1 MEVAEKITALPRLVL
16 FAVLWLSV
24 PCALATALPQR
35 SVPLNPAQAPS
46 TSSKQSGSVDI
57 DPDDELRQ
65 GTALTRKGLFRE
77 AIPHLLAAH
86 GHVTNE
92 YAANFNLA
100 ICYRPHRGAVTSDQ
114 IYPGMLA
121 VFVQYRM
128 ISIEA
133 KAGGNIFKVQRK
145 PQRFC
150 TERVAAS
157 IVETRTAVI
166 VAESDCG

>member
-1 MEVAEKITALPRLVL
+1 MAVNADETLVMENTNTA
-16 FAVLWLSV
+16 
-24 PCALATALPQR
+24 PQF
-35 SVPLNPAQAPS
+35 PTPS
-46 TSSKQSGSVDI
+46 C
-57 DPDDELRQ
+57 R
-65 GTALTRKGLFRE
+65 
-77 AIPHLLAAH
+77 
-86 GHVTNE
+86 
-92 YAANFNLA
+92 FNLA

-114 IYPGMLA
+114 IYPGMRA

-150 TERVAAS
+150 AERVAAS

-166 VAESDCG
+166 VAECDCG